1 MWVLA
6 KLGDSNVVKRLE
18 KKKLIIGFEA
28 VRKMKLLIP
37 GLVDQEFVYPLTT
50 SKRMLAFSK

>member
-1 MWVLA
+1 MLWNDL
-6 KLGDSNVVKRLE
+6 R

-28 VRKMKLLIP
+28 VRKIKLLIP

>member
-1 MWVLA
+1 MLWNDL
-6 KLGDSNVVKRLE
+6 R